1 MDPTTNLP
9 LSLGIVS
16 ADAISNYFDRV
27 TVGNP
32 GDRQFQLDTAKC
44 KAQGPALD
52 TAKCKAQGP
61 ALDTAKC
68 KAQGPPEN
76 MDATII
82 EYPTNILRWVSQWRH
97 DHWLNPIPCNNVGN

>member
-32 GDRQFQLDTAKC
+32 GDRQFQ
-44 KAQGPALD
+44 LD